1 MNRFASGRQHA
12 IAADVIGIG
21 AGVDDEADRPR
32 CEPSDRGEQ
41 RLGSVRAAGIGH
53 NDSVPPDVHG
63 DVAAGPGD
71 HVEVRLDLEDG
82 ERAVALGRPLRGA
95 YRRTRDLAHD
105 DGRTQS
111 RQPSVRA
118 DSGAEA
124 PTHDA
129 HVRTSSSLF
138 RTSATHSIPKF
149 ARVEHL
155 LAVENGDVR
164 LGIIGR
170 STLRRAS
177 FYPWRNRGGRHRR
190 HAILGPWRPLPE
202 SGPSERL
209 TSPASTKTLYAL
221 RQLSLR
227 LFADSLHSWCPS
239 LSRCS
244 TRFGSLPGH
253 APRCTWK

>member
-1 MNRFASGRQHA
+1 M
-12 IAADVIGIG
+12 IGIG

-32 CEPSDRGEQ
+32 REPSDRGEQ

-53 NDSVPPDVHG
+53 NDAVPPDVHG

-82 ERAVALGRPLRGA
+82 ERTVALGRPLRGA

-138 RTSATHSIPKF
+138 RTSATPCP
-149 ARVEHL
+149 
-155 LAVENGDVR
+155 
-164 LGIIGR
+164 
-170 STLRRAS
+170 RAS
-177 FYPWRNRGGRHRR
+177 PNARTYEILLINGTPARRTSSDPGRALIRPAQRRTARAPTLLPRTDGCPRGTTSGR
-190 HAILGPWRPLPE
+190 
-202 SGPSERL
+202 
-209 TSPASTKTLYAL
+209 
-221 RQLSLR
+221 
-227 LFADSLHSWCPS
+227 C
-239 LSRCS
+239 
-244 TRFGSLPGH
+244 
-253 APRCTWK
+253 